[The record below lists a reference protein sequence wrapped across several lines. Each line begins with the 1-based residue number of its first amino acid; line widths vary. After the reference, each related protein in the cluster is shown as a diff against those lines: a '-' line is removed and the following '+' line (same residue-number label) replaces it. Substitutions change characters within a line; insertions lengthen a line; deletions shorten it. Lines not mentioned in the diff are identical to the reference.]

1 MSTHRRLAALAT
13 LSIVALFAAP
23 SALAASQITE
33 CGQFPAYTAPDPL
46 GPTDGSLQLGQL
58 PAWTI
63 ADDATLVSPA
73 DTVLPSLSGSGA
85 VTCLQIDLDD
95 DSVITSVALVGE
107 GTIEGHVAFE
117 SGLDA
122 YLFHDRLM
130 LPTFVTDM
138 YPGLGALFG
147 PSAAGGSV
155 LRVTFLLD
163 ASNGVITGIS
173 GRTVVCGPPDV
184 DGDGNGLLGDAV
196 IPSAVLDADD
206 VAALTDPAAIDACAT
221 IETAG
226 TIDSG
231 TGELDLVTD
240 VAIAIDAAPTAPP
253 TSSSGPATGSST
265 PDNGLGWVFVVV
277 IFGVSL
283 VLASVRRPRIS
294 SR

>member
-1 MSTHRRLAALAT
+1 MSTNRRLAT
-13 LSIVALFAAP
+13 LTIIALFAAP
-23 SALAASQITE
+23 TAMAASQITE
-33 CGQFPAYTAPDPL
+33 CGQFPTYTAPDPL

-63 ADDATLVSPA
+63 ADDATLVPPA
-73 DTVLPSLSGSGA
+73 DAVLPSLSGGGA

-95 DSVITSVALVGE
+95 DGVITSIALVGE
-107 GTIEGHVAFE
+107 GTIEGLVEFD

-122 YLFHDRLM
+122 YLFDDRLR
-130 LPTFVTDM
+130 LPTFVTDL

-147 PSAAGGSV
+147 PSASAGSV

-173 GRTVVCGPPDV
+173 GRTVVCGPPAV
-184 DGDGNGLLGDAV
+184 DGGGNGVLGDAV
-196 IPSAVLDADD
+196 IPSVVLDADD
-206 VAALTDPAAIDACAT
+206 LAALTDPAAIDACAT

-226 TIDSG
+226 TVDPG
-231 TGELDLVTD
+231 NGDLDLVTD

-253 TSSSGPATGSST
+253 TSMATPAAGAS
-265 PDNGLGWVFVVV
+265 PGNGFGWALVIG
-277 IFGVSL
+277 IFGASL
-283 VLASVRRPRIS
+283 ALASVRRPRIG